1 VTAFAVL
8 LGISLVLLA
17 FSGNAAVREAQRGIG
32 SAFQPIEGALDHAA
46 RVVASVAGAIADV
59 DRQRLDNAELRRGND
74 RLAEEN
80 ARLGAAQHEN
90 EQLSALLALRN
101 TFAYRTVAGQVIG
114 LESSALRRAVTIG
127 KGTNDG
133 IAEGDVVIGEGGALV
148 GRVVDAGSNF
158 AVVRLI
164 TDTQSTVIGQ
174 LPSAATGD
182 VVGHLGAV
190 VAMDK
195 IDATERVAVGDR
207 VVTAA
212 IELAGGIRSAYPKGL
227 PIGRVVDVN
236 HDPNAVVQTAWLL
249 PAAPLDRLEYVL
261 VITDY
266 EGGLPSLPPQP

>member
-1 VTAFAVL
+1 M
-8 LGISLVLLA
+8 
-17 FSGNAAVREAQRGIG
+17 VRDAQRGIR
-32 SAFQPIEGALDHAA
+32 SAFQPIEGALDHVA
-46 RVVASVAGAIADV
+46 RAVASVARAISDA
-59 DRQRLDNAELRRGND
+59 DRQRLDNAELRRTND

-80 ARLGAAQHEN
+80 ARLDAARHEN
-90 EQLSALLALRN
+90 EQLSALLALRD
-101 TFAYRTVAGQVIG
+101 TFAYRTVAAEVIAM
-114 LESSALRRAVTIG
+114 ESSELRRVVTIG
-127 KGTNDG
+127 KGTSDG
-133 IAEGDVVIGEGGALV
+133 IADGDVVIGEGRALV

-174 LPSAATGD
+174 LSSAATGE

-190 VAMDK
+190 VAMEK
-195 IDATERVAVGDR
+195 IDATERVSVGDH

-227 PIGRVVDVN
+227 VIGRVVDVK

-266 EGGLPSLPPQP
+266 EGGLPSLAPQP